1 MDFLLQRIFT
11 TPKDLLLHSEAQTTE
26 PHRQLRE
33 TRQQWNSQEHW
44 TCLID
49 WRGCVSSVMVCSVER
64 TLVYNMQ
71 IWDDMPLADL
81 ADLVAFAML
90 ILDLTRPHRVDWR
103 CKALAAD
110 CWSTRCR
117 MPSSPW
123 SGGKPW
129 NQLMHS
135 FLGMRPQPGG
145 AVFNFRSY
153 FIFLVESLWLSCIT
167 HVLKTKSMQW
177 HVSFERVVWQIVWS
191 SESSCCF
198 LSVQAACI
206 LSRWYQST
214 SRTGQ
219 KKSWWTKDLTAEL
232 KTSCDLCVLSLCRLK
247 PSWGSRVR
255 LTWRTAGC
263 LVRWKR

>member
-1 MDFLLQRIFT
+1 
-11 TPKDLLLHSEAQTTE
+11 
-26 PHRQLRE
+26 
-33 TRQQWNSQEHW
+33 
-44 TCLID
+44 
-49 WRGCVSSVMVCSVER
+49 
-64 TLVYNMQ
+64 
-71 IWDDMPLADL
+71 MPLADL

-90 ILDLTRPHRVDWR
+90 ILDLTRPHRMACR

-123 SGGKPW
+123 SGGKAW

-191 SESSCCF
+191 SCCF

-219 KKSWWTKDLTAEL
+219 KKLWWTKDLTAEL